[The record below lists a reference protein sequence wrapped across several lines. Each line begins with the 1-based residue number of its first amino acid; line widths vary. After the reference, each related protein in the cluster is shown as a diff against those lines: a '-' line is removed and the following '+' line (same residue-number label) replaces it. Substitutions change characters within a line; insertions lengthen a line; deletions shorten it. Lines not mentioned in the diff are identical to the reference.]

1 VKQDAQDLA
10 TFLSEQ
16 LGGAECI
23 GNLRNPYLMDDVI
36 AFGRICIQEV
46 ADGSKAM
53 TQLAK
58 EKPDRIALVLYRC
71 DEEDNKVLLMPFSE
85 QKRLKGILKRWRSI
99 QGIKMASFD
108 ASARTTTDKDV
119 SMSGVGNYVASEE
132 LQSFVSSVNDS
143 FVDRAMETRPG
154 ALVFFA
160 GVPGCGKRT
169 IVQGLQNLYWGL
181 P

>member
-1 VKQDAQDLA
+1 
-10 TFLSEQ
+10 
-16 LGGAECI
+16 
-23 GNLRNPYLMDDVI
+23 
-36 AFGRICIQEV
+36 
-46 ADGSKAM
+46 
-53 TQLAK
+53 
-58 EKPDRIALVLYRC
+58 
-71 DEEDNKVLLMPFSE
+71 MPFSE
-85 QKRLKGILKRWRSI
+85 QKRLKGVLKGWRSM
-99 QGIKMASFD
+99 QGIKMAAFD